1 MKRVLKCFGMA
12 LAVLL
17 ALGLMRVGQA
27 QMAGDWRTASREPA
41 GLAPDPMVVRDAV
54 VQVYAARTWGWKGH
68 FGVHT
73 WIAAKRTNAS
83 TYTVYEVIGW
93 RAYRGLSAVAIGA
106 RAPDNRWFG
115 NLPVVVADQRGT
127 GVDDMIDRIE
137 AAAGS
142 YPYSNSY
149 QVWPGPNSNTFVA
162 HIARAVPELRVD
174 LPPTAIGKD
183 FLTNG
188 NIIAK
193 TPSGTGVQ
201 VSLFGLLGV
210 MVGIEEGLEVNVLG
224 LTFGVDPLDLAIKL
238 PLVGR
243 IGGAPG

>member
-1 MKRVLKCFGMA
+1 MKRVLKYFGMA

-27 QMAGDWRTASREPA
+27 QMAVDWRTASREPA

-54 VQVYAARTWGWKGH
+54 VQVYAARAWGWKGH

-83 TYTVYEVIGW
+83 AYTVYEVIGW
-93 RAYRGLSAVAIGA
+93 RTYRGLSAVAIGA
-106 RAPDNRWFG
+106 RAPDTRWFG
-115 NLPVVVADQRGT
+115 NLPVVVADQRSP
-127 GVDDMIDRIE
+127 GVDGMIDRIE

-142 YPYSNSY
+142 YPFANSY

-162 HIARAVPELRVD
+162 HVARAVPELRVD

-193 TPSGTGVQ
+193 TPSGTGVR

-210 MVGIEEGLEVNVLG
+210 MVGVEEGIEINILG
-224 LTFGVDPLDLAIKL
+224 LTFGIDPLDLAIKL

-243 IGGAPG
+243 LGGEPG